1 MTLAEQFWIV
11 IFLSLVVGVI
21 AGHFIE
27 RRRKQSLAEFE
38 RKRKARKEEVERAAR
53 KAL

>member
-1 MTLAEQFWIV
+1 MTPAELFWIV
-11 IFLSLVVGVI
+11 IFLALVIGVI
-21 AGHFIE
+21 AGNVVD

-38 RKRKARKEEVERAAR
+38 QKRKARKEEVERAAR